1 MSKGTLINV
10 LLLVVSIG
18 LAVAGQLVM
27 KSGMRSVV
35 AKSGDLQLKDI
46 AHPVS
51 MVLRIARDGPL
62 AIVGIILYAIS
73 AVFWLIVLSRV
84 DLSVAYPLVAVGYVI
99 VVLYSWLVFKEDVR
113 WFSWIG
119 LLLIVIG
126 VIITAQGLKSKGSGH
141 GGTGQSRFVETVQ
154 GSGAGKSYRIDLK
167 NNSRAGYN
175 DESRERSSD

>member
-35 AKSGDLQLKDI
+35 AKGGDLQLKDI

-51 MVLRIARDGPL
+51 LFLRIARDGSL
-62 AIVGIILYAIS
+62 AILGIVLYAIS

-84 DLSVAYPLVAVGYVI
+84 DLSVAYPMVAVGYVF
-99 VVLYSWLVFKEDVR
+99 VVFYSWLVFKENVR

-119 LLLIVIG
+119 LALIVIG
-126 VIITAQGLKSKGSGH
+126 VIITAQGLKSKESGSERNPQGH
-141 GGTGQSRFVETVQ
+141 LVETVQ
-154 GSGAGKSYRIDLK
+154 NSDAEKCYRIDLK
-167 NNSRAGYN
+167 NNIRVGFN
-175 DESRERSSD
+175 DESRERDSD

>member
-35 AKSGDLQLKDI
+35 AKGGDLELKDI
-46 AHPVS
+46 TNPVS
-51 MVLRIARDGPL
+51 LVVRIAKDGPL
-62 AIVGIILYAIS
+62 AILGIVLYAIS

-84 DLSVAYPLVAVGYVI
+84 DLSVAYPMVAVGYV
-99 VVLYSWLVFKEDVR
+99 VVVFYSWLVFKENVR

-119 LLLIVIG
+119 LALIVIG
-126 VIITAQGLKSKGSGH
+126 VIITAQGLKSKESQPRQTPQGSLVKTIEADSGVKEYRILTEEDSGSGFNH
-141 GGTGQSRFVETVQ
+141 
-154 GSGAGKSYRIDLK
+154 
-167 NNSRAGYN
+167 
-175 DESRERSSD
+175 ESRERDSD